1 MFDAA
6 MFETILLTLQLAA
19 VTTIVLLIIGIPL
32 GWWLARS
39 KMRAKEIVAVFVSL
53 PIVLSPTVLGFY
65 LLIAMGP
72 NSPLTELIGRS
83 LPFTFEGLVVG
94 STIYSLPFVVNPIRN
109 AFETMSQRHWEAA
122 ATLRARPLDAFLN
135 VALPLALPGILTGA
149 ILGFA
154 HTMGEFGVVL
164 MIGGSIPGE
173 TKVLSIAIFDFVET
187 LEWGKAHVLA
197 GAMLVLS
204 FAVILAMRMVETRF
218 KSDLP

>member
-6 MFETILLTLQLAA
+6 MFQTILLTLQLAA

-53 PIVLSPTVLGFY
+53 PIVLPPTVLGFY

-204 FAVILAMRMVETRF
+204 FAVILAMRTVETRF
-218 KSDLP
+218 KSELP

>member
-6 MFETILLTLQLAA
+6 MIETILLTLELAA
-19 VTTIVLLIIGIPL
+19 VTTVVLLLIGVPL
-32 GWWLARS
+32 AWWLARS
-39 KMRAKEIVAVFVSL
+39 KAWGKEIVAVIVSL
-53 PIVLSPTVLGFY
+53 PIVLPPTVLGFY

-72 NSPLTELIGRS
+72 HSPFTALIGRT
-83 LPFTFEGLVVG
+83 LPFTFAGLVVG
-94 STIYSLPFVVNPIRN
+94 STLYSLPFVVNPIRN
-109 AFETMSQRHWEAA
+109 AFEAMGERHWEAA
-122 ATLRARPLDAFLN
+122 ATLRAGPLDAFFN
-135 VALPLALPGILTGA
+135 VALPLASPGILTGA

-173 TKVLSIAIFDFVET
+173 TKVLSIAIFEFVET

-204 FAVILAMRMVETRF
+204 FAVILAMRLIETRF
-218 KSDLP
+218 KSDLS